1 MPDRFEDLESRVETL
16 ARDLHR
22 VEARLGR
29 LEAQQGLVEA
39 PPEPAA
45 VPAGA
50 NGLSL
55 PQEPSQGTLALA
67 GRTLVA
73 LGGGYL
79 IRAMTDAGVLPALG
93 GVALG
98 LAYAVLWLAAADRA
112 ARAGRRASAGFHGLT
127 SGLIAYPLL
136 WETTTRFR
144 LLSPPVALAI
154 LVLLFGAGIAVT
166 ARHHLGSVAWVVT
179 SLALGTT
186 AGLLF
191 STHHLLAAVLALL
204 AIGALAE
211 WLAFRDLW
219 LDLRWPTAL
228 VLDAALV
235 ALVLVGSRPAG
246 LPEGYPALPLGAAVA
261 VTLGLTAL
269 YTASIV
275 ARTLGR
281 GCPVTPFELAQGTA
295 ALVLGL
301 AGAWEL
307 LAARGAATTT
317 LGGLTLL
324 LGALSYAA
332 AFAFVERRT
341 GHGRNFYFYSTVGS
355 LLTLVGSRAILE
367 GIALSVTWCLL
378 ALASAWLGRRF
389 ARITLRFHG
398 ALYLGAAAF
407 VTDLL
412 AASWGAFL
420 AAAGSWPLPGF
431 AGWMTAA
438 TAVACYAILASDRTP
453 SKRSWERLPQAGM
466 AAIGVWIAGGT
477 LVAALVAALGP
488 ASASAPAVVA
498 TLRTGV
504 LALLAVALG
513 GAARRW
519 TLPELAWFVYPL
531 LAIGGLKLVTEDLRE
546 GRPATLFVSLVLY
559 GGALIAAPRLIQRQ
573 KR

>member
-1 MPDRFEDLESRVETL
+1 MV
-16 ARDLHR
+16 
-22 VEARLGR
+22 
-29 LEAQQGLVEA
+29 
-39 PPEPAA
+39 
-45 VPAGA
+45 
-50 NGLSL
+50 
-55 PQEPSQGTLALA
+55 
-67 GRTLVA
+67 VA

-79 IRAMTDAGVLPALG
+79 IRAMTDAGALPALG

-98 LAYAVLWLAAADRA
+98 LAYALLWLGAADRA
-112 ARAGRRASAGFHGLT
+112 AGAGRRASAGFHGLT

-136 WETTTRFR
+136 WETTTRFH

-154 LVLLFGAGIAVT
+154 LVLLFGAGIAIT
-166 ARHHLGSVAWVVT
+166 ARHRLGSMAWVVT

-191 STHHLLAAVLALL
+191 STRHLLAAVLALL
-204 AIGALAE
+204 AMGAVVE
-211 WLAFRDLW
+211 GLAFRDLW

-228 VLDAALV
+228 VLDAAVV

-246 LPEGYPALPLGAAVA
+246 LPEGYPALPMGAAVA
-261 VTLGLTAL
+261 ATLGLAAL

-281 GCPVTPFELAQGTA
+281 GCPVTAFELAQGTA

-301 AGAWEL
+301 AGAWDL
-307 LAARGAATTT
+307 LAARGAATTA
-317 LGGLTLL
+317 LGGLSLL

-367 GIALSVTWCLL
+367 DAALSVTWCLL

-412 AASWGAFL
+412 AASWRAFL
-420 AAAGSWPLPGF
+420 APAGSWPLPGL
-431 AGWMTAA
+431 AGWITAA
-438 TAVACYAILASDRTP
+438 TAVAGYAILASESTP
-453 SKRSWERLPQAGM
+453 SEARLGAAPPGRASPPSGYGSRAER
-466 AAIGVWIAGGT
+466 WWRRWWRR
-477 LVAALVAALGP
+477 LGL
-488 ASASAPAVVA
+488 ASASP
-498 TLRTGV
+498 RGHRH
-504 LALLAVALG
+504 
-513 GAARRW
+513 AADGSAGPPR
-519 TLPELAWFVYPL
+519 
-531 LAIGGLKLVTEDLRE
+531 
-546 GRPATLFVSLVLY
+546 GRPRGRSAAVD
-559 GGALIAAPRLIQRQ
+559 APRARLVRLPPAGASAASSWSP
-573 KR
+573 RTSGRAGRPPCS